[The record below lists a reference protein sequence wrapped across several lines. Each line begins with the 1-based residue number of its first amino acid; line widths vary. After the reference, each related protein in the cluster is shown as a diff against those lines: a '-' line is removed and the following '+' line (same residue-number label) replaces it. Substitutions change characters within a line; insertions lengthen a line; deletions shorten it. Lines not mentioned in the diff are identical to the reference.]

1 MAAPLDTVPYAAAG
15 LLLAAGGLAKL
26 RQPADT
32 ARALRSAG
40 LPASPGAVRAG
51 SAAEVALAVAAWTA
65 PAATVAAV
73 LLGASYVV
81 FAAFV
86 GLALRRRW
94 PLATCGCLG
103 RPDTPPTLA
112 HVAIDAG
119 AAAAALAWAVGGQG
133 PVAAAIGDGG
143 AGVVAA
149 LAITSAALA
158 LLGVLVTVAHPS
170 RSR

>member
-119 AAAAALAWAVGGQG
+119 AAAAALAARG
-133 PVAAAIGDGG
+133 AAAIGDGG